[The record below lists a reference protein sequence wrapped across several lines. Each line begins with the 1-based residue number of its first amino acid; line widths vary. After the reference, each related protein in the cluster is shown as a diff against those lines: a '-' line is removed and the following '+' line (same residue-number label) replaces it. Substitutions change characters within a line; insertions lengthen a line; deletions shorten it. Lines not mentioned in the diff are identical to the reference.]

1 MNYFTFIEKTKS
13 ARTYQAGVS
22 VGIIVSLIL
31 LCGSSMASAQSS
43 GPRRFALV
51 KSWTGTFN
59 ASLPSTVSEYSFTGD
74 SYYCTYTE
82 TRNWTVSGQC
92 TLNLDHSISPPDNMV
107 ATWSGEG
114 TLTGSFQDTIN
125 VECERSDGGCIAW
138 TETEES
144 SELEAMEPVG
154 DYYFLDINY
163 YEGQTLNTYHFV
175 TQNVTFDSNTADT
188 CSGETGT
195 SIAGFGPFETDY
207 LTPLPAS
214 GLTLKGSITNVSASF
229 YGKENLQVP
238 FNWTLVPG
246 DKQDA
251 TLEIIKLKQQF
262 DIKPG
267 PETDFVFHNGRLVF
281 FARAKV
287 TPANM
292 AGQVQWDVPTIGN
305 ESDREIKVTNNP
317 LTGVSKVVV
326 TYKKLP
332 EGNDDFG
339 SKTITASLPDREL
352 SASKDFRVFFERDGT
367 DHPGSGGTKSANWYY
382 YWKQGPVP
390 KLDQFTYEDSDKGG
404 YYDWANHTL
413 AIGKTAASYAF
424 GPMNQP
430 LTDKTG
436 EHSITLTRD
445 RVEGIQAV
453 SAIIAHELR
462 HKFLVEKVVATDQDH
477 DMIRYEEEESVEPWT
492 NYEDP
497 NTYGMSASMFYGDT
511 QTYIRRGGPWW
522 KRGQRSTEISTAEEQ
537 LSTAGDNEIKAISAE
552 KSRVCDS
559 AKDWAQPGSQ
569 YGQ

>member
-1 MNYFTFIEKTKS
+1 MNHLTFKERIQR
-13 ARTYQAGVS
+13 ARTFKARVS

-31 LCGSSMASAQSS
+31 LCGSSMAGAQSS

-51 KSWTGTFN
+51 KSWKGTFN
-59 ASLPSTVSEYSFTGD
+59 ASLPSTVSEGIFQGD
-74 SYYCTYTE
+74 DYYCTYTK
-82 TRNWTVSGQC
+82 TRNWTVNGQC
-92 TLNLDHSISPPDNMV
+92 TLNLDHTISPPDNMV

-114 TLTGSFQDTIN
+114 KLTGSYQDTMN
-125 VECERSDGGCIAW
+125 VECQGTGIACLSY

-144 SELEAMEPVG
+144 SELQTMEPVA

-163 YEGQTLNTYHFV
+163 NEGETLNTYHFV

-188 CSGETGT
+188 CSGDTDT
-195 SIAGFGPFETDY
+195 SIVGFGPFETDY
-207 LTPLPAS
+207 YTPLPAS
-214 GLTLKGSITNVSASF
+214 GLTLKGSISNIYASF
-229 YGKENLQVP
+229 DNIDELYVP

-251 TLEIIKLKQQF
+251 TLEIIKLKQQA

-267 PETDFVFHNGRLVF
+267 PETDLVFHNGRLVF
-281 FARAKV
+281 FAKAKV

-292 AGQVQWDVPTIGN
+292 ADQVQWDVPAIGN

-317 LTGVSKVVV
+317 VTGVSKVVV

-339 SKTITASLPDREL
+339 SKTITASLPDLEL

-367 DHPGSGGTKSANWYY
+367 DHPASGGTKSANWYY

-404 YYDWANHTL
+404 YYDWTSHTL
-413 AIGKTAASYAF
+413 TIGKTAASYAF

-436 EHSITLTRD
+436 THSLTLTRD
-445 RVEGIQAV
+445 RVEGIEAV
-453 SAIIAHELR
+453 AAIVAHELR

-477 DMIRYEEEESVEPWT
+477 DMIRYEEEEGVEPWT

-497 NTYGMSASMFYGDT
+497 NTYGMSASMFYGDA

-522 KRGQRSTEISTAEEQ
+522 KRGKRSTEINTAEEQ
-537 LSTAGDNEIKAISAE
+537 LSTAGDNEIKAIFAE